1 MFFINVVN
9 IKNDWYNWIEAINT
23 MNATSTKF
31 MKLFKPLNA
40 LNIVN
45 IRIKSKKYQT
55 ETVKPV
61 SIHIYCKN
69 TISYKRQKTEDLTI
83 NQNKPTC
90 KFNIAYIES
99 VCILK

>member
-9 IKNDWYNWIEAINT
+9 INNDWYNWIEAINT
-23 MNATSTKF
+23 MNDTSTKF

-40 LNIVN
+40 LN

-61 SIHIYCKN
+61 SIHIYWNN